1 MPRCRPLSAR
11 IWEAPAFL
19 NAAVVSRSSW
29 SRFPVSSA
37 RSSAPVRGW
46 GNLSCGIAS
55 AGVPPAFVGV
65 SGESKFVGVQTRVA
79 RSSRGVPADAKEPPF
94 RELHENAPRQRKSR
108 ATRAAFRRRLTA
120 MPAMQAAAAAR
131 HSAPAAGPAPRAAAA
146 ATPPTKGS
154 DAITMS
160 KSSFTPPIIKNLKL
174 FEGVKRHIKVK
185 IIFFVGPNILIS
197 EKRD

>member
-46 GNLSCGIAS
+46 GKGMVVVLVAAISR
-55 AGVPPAFVGV
+55 P
-65 SGESKFVGVQTRVA
+65 SG
-79 RSSRGVPADAKEPPF
+79 GVPADAKEPPF